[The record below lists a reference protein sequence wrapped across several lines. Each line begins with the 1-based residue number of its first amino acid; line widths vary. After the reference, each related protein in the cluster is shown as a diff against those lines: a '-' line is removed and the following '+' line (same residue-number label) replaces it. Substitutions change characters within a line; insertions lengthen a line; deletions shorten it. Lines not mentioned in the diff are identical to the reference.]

1 VYDKHWNPVG
11 LNEICLVKANLEEKE
26 YETWREITVRESTLN
41 YTSLVHKNDVFCGE
55 KTKSASHFFFV
66 FALNASHFFF
76 VFALN
81 VFIQTFG
88 V

>member
-1 VYDKHWNPVG
+1 MEGNHR
-11 LNEICLVKANLEEKE
+11 EREHLEL
-26 YETWREITVRESTLN
+26 WREITVRESTLN

-81 VFIQTFG
+81 VLIQTFG